1 MILKMIAVPC
11 LIIPWFWWEWPLTFG
26 AEFPS
31 FCAFNVSQLG
41 KQSYNCFPQKDQEFK
56 GNFQSIPA

>member
-1 MILKMIAVPC
+1 MILKMIAVAW
-11 LIIPWFWWEWPLTFG
+11 LIIPWFWWERPLTFG

-31 FCAFNVSQLG
+31 LCVFNISQLG
-41 KQSYNCFPQKDQEFK
+41 KQSENYFSQKDQEFK